1 MFVCVCVCV
10 CVCGVCECMCVWCVC
25 VYVCVCVCVC
35 VCTYT
40 HVCVCR
46 GGTCVLKEAIIT
58 SSLREACLKILIG
71 GLGFI
76 YSSKR
81 YRFRVF

>member
-1 MFVCVCVCV
+1 MCVCVHVCVCVCV
-10 CVCGVCECMCVWCVC
+10 CVC

-35 VCTYT
+35 VCV
-40 HVCVCR
+40 HKHMCVCVCG